1 MVKTA
6 KPILFSAVLL
16 IATFISVS
24 IVFAVNPNAANSQAL
39 RVASRSAIGKEKL
52 AAAKLNVCQKMEAAI
67 QNRSTQM
74 ATRSANMEKVFD
86 SIAARV
92 EAYYTNTVL
101 PKGQTVKN
109 YDALVAAIATKKAD
123 VATEVTSAQTDSANF
138 SCSTADPKGQMT
150 VFREDMQ
157 AVITALKD
165 YRTSIKNL
173 IVAVRSVTGTEN
185 SATSSSKG
193 NQ

>member
-1 MVKTA
+1 MVQSV
-6 KPILFSAVLL
+6 KPIIFSAVLL

-24 IVFAVNPNAANSQAL
+24 VVFAVNPKANAQAIK
-39 RVASRSAIGKEKL
+39 VATRSAIGKEKL
-52 AAAKLNVCQKMEAAI
+52 AAAKVILCQKVEAAI
-67 QNRSTQM
+67 QKRSTQM
-74 ATRSANMEKVFD
+74 ATRSANMQKVFD

-92 EAYYTNTVL
+92 ETYYTNKVIPAGKSVT
-101 PKGQTVKN
+101 N
-109 YDALVAAIATKKAD
+109 YDALVADIATKKTD
-123 VATEVTSAQTDSANF
+123 VATEVTTAQTDASSF

-157 AVITALKD
+157 EIIAALKN

>member
-1 MVKTA
+1 MVHPI
-6 KPILFSAVLL
+6 KPILFSAALL
-16 IATFISVS
+16 IATFVSVS
-24 IVFAVNPNAANSQAL
+24 VVFAVNPKANAQAIKNST
-39 RVASRSAIGKEKL
+39 RSAIGKEKL
-52 AAAKLNVCQKMEAAI
+52 AAAKLNVCQKIEASI
-67 QNRSTQM
+67 QKRSTKM
-74 ATRSANMEKVFD
+74 ATRSANMQKVFD

-92 EAYYTNTVL
+92 ETYYTDKVL
-101 PKGQTVKN
+101 PRGQTVTN
-109 YDALVAAIATKKAD
+109 YDSLVANIATKKTE
-123 VATEVTSAQTDSANF
+123 VATEVTTAQTDATNF

-157 AVITALKD
+157 AVIAALKD

-185 SATSSSKG
+185 SATNSSKG